1 MGRIHKKSAKICP
14 EGTDGIARRTAR
26 LRLRRGLREII
37 RKALTTGALSAIIKG
52 CSRLSISAA
61 LYGFNTMNPK
71 GMLLLNGERMTV
83 AKAMTRCLQAEGIST
98 VFGYPGAAI
107 CPFYDELNK
116 TDIKHVLVRHEV
128 NGGHAASGY
137 ARVAGKPA
145 VAIATSGPGALN
157 LITAIATAY
166 MDSVPL
172 VVITGQV
179 NSDQIGRDVF
189 QEADITGSAE
199 PFVKHS
205 YLLKR
210 PEDTAE
216 VFKRAFYIAGTG
228 RRGPVLID
236 VPFDVQKAEIDF
248 EYPETVDIRSY
259 RPSTTG
265 NGYQI
270 KRAAQTILEAKKPLI
285 CAGGGLFTGNA
296 AELCRRLT
304 ELTDIPAVSTMMGL
318 GAVPTDS
325 AGFYGMLGMHGHA
338 AANYAVNSC
347 DVLIV
352 LGARFGDRTIATMKN
367 RSEMTV
373 IHIDIDP
380 AEIGKNI
387 GAHIPIV
394 GDISLVLGQ
403 LIAALEQAEERP
415 DRTAWKR
422 ELDEHRTQL
431 PTEPAAK
438 GFVNPKHFMAI
449 LDRVL
454 PQHSVIAADVGQ
466 NQIWT
471 ARGLTFSE
479 NRRFITSGG
488 MGTMGYSL
496 PAAIG
501 AKSADPS
508 AAVVAICGDGS
519 FQMQFM
525 ELATAVQHN
534 IPVKVVVMRNNY
546 LGMVRE
552 LQERAYDNRT
562 CAVSL
567 DGSPCFTKLAE
578 AYGIESVLVDSPET
592 AEDAVRRMIASDKP
606 FLLEVAVEEYEKSI
620 L

>member
-1 MGRIHKKSAKICP
+1 M
-14 EGTDGIARRTAR
+14 
-26 LRLRRGLREII
+26 
-37 RKALTTGALSAIIKG
+37 
-52 CSRLSISAA
+52 
-61 LYGFNTMNPK
+61 
-71 GMLLLNGERMTV
+71 NGERMTV

-107 CPFYDELNK
+107 CPFYDELIK

-137 ARVAGKPA
+137 ARVTGKPA

-205 YLLKR
+205 FLLKR

-236 VPFDVQKAEIDF
+236 VPFDVQNAEIDF
-248 EYPETVDIRSY
+248 AYPETVDIRSY
-259 RPSTTG
+259 RPSSTG

-270 KRAAQTILEAKKPLI
+270 KRAVQTILSAKNPLI

-296 AELCRRLT
+296 AELCRELCA
-304 ELTDIPAVSTMMGL
+304 LTDIPAVSTMMGL
-318 GAVPTDS
+318 GAIPTDS
-325 AGFYGMLGMHGHA
+325 SGFYGMLGMHGHK
-338 AANYAVNSC
+338 AANYAINHC

-352 LGARFGDRTIATMKN
+352 LGARFGDRTISAMKN

-394 GDISLVLGQ
+394 GDISVVLGQ
-403 LIAALEQAEERP
+403 LIEALQQTGEKPELAK
-415 DRTAWKR
+415 WHK
-422 ELDEHRTQL
+422 ELDEMRCDL
-431 PTEPAAK
+431 PIKSAAS
-438 GFVNPKHFMAI
+438 GYVNPREFMAV
-449 LDRVL
+449 LDSLL
-454 PQHSVIAADVGQ
+454 PQHSIVAADVGQ

-471 ARGLTFSE
+471 ARGLTYSE

-501 AKSADPS
+501 AKAAD
-508 AAVVAICGDGS
+508 ADAEVVAICGDGS

-534 IPVKVVVMRNNY
+534 IPVKVIVMRNNY

-562 CAVSL
+562 IAVSL

-578 AYGIESVLVDSPET
+578 SYGIESVLVDSI
-592 AEDAVRRMIASDKP
+592 DAAKDAIARMISSDKP
-606 FLLEVAVEEYEKSI
+606 FLIEVAVEECEKSI